1 MPIDPE
7 LAAALRTQLRR
18 PAIAWLVVMVA
29 AGAGY
34 GGLHYAHQQ
43 AQQAQ
48 LTLQAQQSA
57 LQQELAQTEADL
69 QLVLR
74 HRADYQRWQADGLIG
89 PLPVAEWRAQQL
101 QALAQALQTLG
112 PWASERV
119 TLQMQPSRALVPAD
133 APNAASAAPDPAATP
148 GENPSAPPTTVHSLS
163 IQGRGTDD
171 QLPDSDPNAG
181 VELNT
186 SPLPNTGCN
195 LETLTRPVVPWRALG
210 LTADDA
216 VDAWGTRI
224 TYRPWMTNAIAN
236 RSLTT
241 NAINCASVTG
251 KPLKARPP
259 TGSGSDAWQA
269 LLTNAACQVTPP
281 NNNPG
286 HRVLTKVTGASSLAN
301 PGTSTNGKT
310 GAAYVLI
317 SHGPNQC
324 GGYKRSG
331 VFHALAQC
339 VGTAASTDEQRNFNN
354 SLSQSN
360 GAGQGYVDRP
370 YDESPSRYF
379 DDIVRWR
386 TIMQLAVEA
395 KKVN

>member
-1 MPIDPE
+1 MSMRPPPPWRPGPLRARIAGFTLVE
-7 LAAALRTQLRR
+7 MALVVALVGLLAFLFLPMGRVMQEQAKVKETRAKLDAIEAALVRY
-18 PAIAWLVVMVA
+18 VM
-29 AGAGY
+29 
-34 GGLHYAHQQ
+34 LNER
-43 AQQAQ
+43 
-48 LTLQAQQSA
+48 LPCP
-57 LQQELAQTEADL
+57 
-69 QLVLR
+69 
-74 HRADYQRWQADGLIG
+74 ADG
-89 PLPVAEWRAQQL
+89 QL
-101 QALAQALQTLG
+101 
-112 PWASERV
+112 
-119 TLQMQPSRALVPAD
+119 AD
-133 APNAASAAPDPAATP
+133 
-148 GENPSAPPTTVHSLS
+148 GVV
-163 IQGRGTDD
+163 
-171 QLPDSDPNAG
+171 NAG

-186 SPLPNTGCN
+186 SPLPTTGCN

-224 TYRPWMTNAIAN
+224 TYRPWMTNAIAD

-259 TGSGSDAWQA
+259 TGLGSDSWEA

-281 NNNPG
+281 SNNPG
-286 HRVLTKVTGASSLAN
+286 HRVLTQVTGGSGLAD
-301 PGTSTNGKT
+301 PGSGSKT

-331 VFHALAQC
+331 AFHALAQC

-370 YDESPSRYF
+370 YDESPSSYF